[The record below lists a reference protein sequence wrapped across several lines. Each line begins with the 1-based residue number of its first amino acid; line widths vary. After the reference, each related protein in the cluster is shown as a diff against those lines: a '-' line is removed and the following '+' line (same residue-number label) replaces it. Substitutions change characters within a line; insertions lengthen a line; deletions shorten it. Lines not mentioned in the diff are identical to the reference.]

1 MIAHMK
7 LSLKF
12 NVYLFIVLSVCLG
25 CSEDKSKEAAT
36 DFCSQIHRN
45 EAITLSDELKDVAE
59 LMKTKTG
66 VYVLED
72 GSGSLVARAWL
83 CEYAEKTID
92 IQYFIFIF

>member
-12 NVYLFIVLSVCLG
+12 RAYLFIVLSVCLR
-25 CSEDKSKEAAT
+25 CSEHKSKEATT

-45 EAITLSDELKDVAE
+45 EAITLSDELNDVAE

-66 VYVLED
+66 VYVLT
-72 GSGSLVARAWL
+72 
-83 CEYAEKTID
+83 KI
-92 IQYFIFIF
+92 

>member
-12 NVYLFIVLSVCLG
+12 NVYLFIVLSICLA

-45 EAITLSDELKDVAE
+45 EAITLQMNLR
-59 LMKTKTG
+59 M
-66 VYVLED
+66 
-72 GSGSLVARAWL
+72 W
-83 CEYAEKTID
+83 
-92 IQYFIFIF
+92 QN